1 MGFVTVFSF
10 WRVLLTGLETTLY
23 LTIIAIGGGT
33 LVGLLVGLLVTRK
46 SRVLRLPLRLYLSVF
61 RGTPLLIQLF
71 MIYLGPGY
79 FGIQLPL
86 FEAAA
91 IGFTLYSGAYIAEM
105 VRSGIEAVPVGQV
118 EAAYSLGMSYLQVTR
133 RVVLPPA
140 FKMITPALASWYLS
154 LVKDTSIASIIGL
167 SEIVGQ
173 SQIVIAATVK
183 PFQVYA
189 VVAAAYFVICFP
201 ISLGVS
207 RLERRSRPEK
217 RGLVT

>member
-1 MGFVTVFSF
+1 
-10 WRVLLTGLETTLY
+10 
-23 LTIIAIGGGT
+23 
-33 LVGLLVGLLVTRK
+33 
-46 SRVLRLPLRLYLSVF
+46 
-61 RGTPLLIQLF
+61 
-71 MIYLGPGY
+71 
-79 FGIQLPL
+79 
-86 FEAAA
+86 
-91 IGFTLYSGAYIAEM
+91 
-105 VRSGIEAVPVGQV
+105 
-118 EAAYSLGMSYLQVTR
+118 
-133 RVVLPPA
+133 
-140 FKMITPALASWYLS
+140 MITPALASWYLS